1 MKIKSR
7 TVFAVSL
14 TGALF
19 ATLLAISNS
28 AFADQSPP
36 TPSSSSQH
44 SNVQAEATM
53 TERLF
58 PNGVSDVVLCSG
70 SPSQAGNVQLAQ
82 ALATKL
88 SGALLLTENSQH
100 LGLATKNALTS
111 LSTPQVAPSGTVQP
125 FQPQPGKPMIY
136 LVGDYSS
143 ISASL
148 ETRLTQMGYQVTRLG
163 GSPNTIRNSVLN
175 MVAPAL
181 PQGTSTQSFPTSWNQ
196 YEGASNHESFFP
208 ASSNSPAWI
217 KNGVSWSFAE
227 QAAVPLN
234 ATFPDLANLGLRNAP
249 VKLTQYLGNAV
260 GVTAVNGIIYAESD
274 DYHLYALNAQTGAL
288 LWQVGPLNNSL
299 MGNPIVSGN
308 IVYVTTGDTGF
319 SFSQVLKFEQSS
331 GTSPLV
337 RGLLYSSLYAFN
349 ATTGRMIWR
358 QDFKGNAMPTPIL
371 YNNTVYEPTGGGNLW
386 ALNAQTGALRWKT
399 PLGGF
404 DSMSSPNLYVNP
416 TTKQAS
422 IVVGTSDANHVVAVN
437 AKTGAVTWTQPT
449 TLNIFNTGMGDNSP
463 VVDQSNGIVVQDSVV
478 NFDRANKTT
487 NLAVYAMNASTG
499 KVLWSTNLGR
509 SSAPPAYKGGM
520 ALIQNGVVYVGSP
533 VTSELYALNESN
545 GKILWSFP
553 FVNSGPAGAGR
564 GNPVLAYGVL
574 WIAAGPTIYAI
585 DPSNGKELSSYTPGG
600 RFGIVNPVIVGGTM
614 YLGNSY
620 DWIQAI
626 PLTKIYPSL
635 KISS

>member
-7 TVFAVSL
+7 AVYAVSL
-14 TGALF
+14 TGALV
-19 ATLLAISNS
+19 ASSLAISNS
-28 AFADQSPP
+28 AFAGQSSSNQ
-36 TPSSSSQH
+36 SSSSKY
-44 SNVQAEATM
+44 SNIKAEATM

-58 PNGVSDVVLCSG
+58 PNGASSVVLCSG
-70 SPSQAGNVQLAQ
+70 SPSQAGTVQLGQ

-100 LGLATKNALTS
+100 IGSATMDALTS
-111 LSTPQVAPSGTVQP
+111 LSIPQVAPSGTVQP

-136 LVGDYSS
+136 LVGDTSS
-143 ISASL
+143 ISTNIES
-148 ETRLTQMGYQVTRLG
+148 RLTQMGYQVSRVG
-163 GSPNTIRNSVLN
+163 GSEDAIRTAVLN

-181 PQGTSTQSFPTSWNQ
+181 PQGANTQSFPTSWTQ
-196 YEGASNHESFFP
+196 YEGASNHESFYP
-208 ASSNSPAWI
+208 ASSSSPAWI

-234 ATFPDLANLGLRNAP
+234 STFPDLANLGLRDAP

-349 ATTGRMIWR
+349 ATTGRMLWR

-404 DSMSSPNLYVNP
+404 DSMSSPNIYVDP
-416 TTKQAS
+416 VTKQAS
-422 IVVGTSDANHVVAVN
+422 IIVGTSDANHVVAVN
-437 AKTGAVTWTQPT
+437 AATGAVTWTQPT

-463 VVDQSNGIVVQDSVV
+463 AVDQANGIVVQDSVV
-478 NFDRANKTT
+478 NFDHANKTT
-487 NLAVYAMNASTG
+487 NLAVYAMDASTG
-499 KVLWSTNLGR
+499 KVIWSTNLGR

-533 VTSELYALNESN
+533 VTSELYALSESS

-553 FVNSGPAGAGR
+553 FVNAGPAGAGR

-574 WIAAGPTIYAI
+574 WVAAGPTVYAI
-585 DPSNGKELSSYTPGG
+585 DPTSGKELSSYTPGG

-626 PLTKIYPSL
+626 PLTKIYPNV